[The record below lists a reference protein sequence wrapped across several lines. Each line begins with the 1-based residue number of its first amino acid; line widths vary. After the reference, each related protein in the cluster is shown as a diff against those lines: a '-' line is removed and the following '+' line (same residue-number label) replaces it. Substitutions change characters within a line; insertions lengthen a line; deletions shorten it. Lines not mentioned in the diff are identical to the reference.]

1 MIEELLNIMHAIEA
15 LQGGERVFA
24 GFALSSIV
32 LATIAGVLLLIT
44 WLFRL
49 PSPSGGD
56 VAFAYFAG
64 LLPHF
69 IVWSLFVI
77 PGFAA
82 DGFMGAAVTIFRILL
97 WTVGTVIS
105 YTLIVL
111 LAGGI
116 AYKIAKVRQ

>member
-1 MIEELLNIMHAIEA
+1 MIEELLNIMNAIEA

-44 WLFRL
+44 WLFKL